1 MRSEGV
7 NEETIRQW
15 IAVSAF
21 ETTGWTSRVFRDSNN
36 LFNLRVPGSNRLSYG
51 ENQTIYG
58 SLEDSVRGLFKHVIG
73 PYQYP
78 LNYKS
83 IRDQVETMKQKGFFT
98 YPLQGYIDGV
108 VSWYSKLYSK

>member
-7 NEETIRQW
+7 NEQTIRYW

-21 ETTGWTSRVFRDSNN
+21 ETAGWTSRVFRDSNN
-36 LFNLRVPGSNRLSYG
+36 LFNLRVPGSDRLPYG

-58 SLEDSVRGLFKHVIG
+58 NLEDSVTGLFKHVLR

-78 LNYKS
+78 LQYNS
-83 IRDQVETMKQKGFFT
+83 IPELVTAMKQRGYFT
-98 YPLQGYIDGV
+98 SGLQSYIDGV
-108 VSWYSKLYSK
+108 VSWYSKLN